1 MFIAEVIGNVWGTRK
16 HRSLGDRRLLLVRP
30 VDPLTEDPLGDAQI
44 AVEYGTGAGPGS
56 IVLVLDEGGSAR
68 SVLKDEAA
76 PVRTVIVGVVDSVS
90 SGGRVKKYDSA

>member
-1 MFIAEVIGNVWGTRK
+1 MFVAEVIGNVWGTRK
-16 HRSLGDRRLLLVRP
+16 HQSLENRRLLLVRP
-30 VDPLTEDPLGDAQI
+30 IDPLTEKPLGDAQM

-76 PVRTVIVGVVDSVS
+76 PVRTVVVGIVDSVS
-90 SGGRVKKYDSA
+90 SGGKVHRYE